1 MTDNTKTA
9 EAQKD
14 PRCRRCKGELQYLA
28 AIPKRVDASACEIY
42 RCTQCAEVQWIERA
56 EKSR

>member
-1 MTDNTKTA
+1 MTDNTQPA
-9 EAQKD
+9 GARSD
-14 PRCRRCKGELQYLA
+14 PRCRRCKGDLQYLA
-28 AIPKRVDASACEIY
+28 AIPKRIDSPPCEIY